1 MNSNGQFPWR
11 TTIVSLTI
19 ICLALIGA
27 VAFTQSCR
35 QGGDLLDSAAR
46 NFVTGHITTT
56 FLEDIPVITSTHGN
70 VLELASSTSTET
82 FRRQD
87 SLNSFWD
94 LVYVGTTTVE
104 IRVPVTFRYHIL
116 LSDPWRLAAKGNVC
130 FVYAPQFRPTLPPAI
145 NTGLME
151 KQGENGWARFDKTQQ
166 LDELERDMTGM
177 LVRRAESPAHLN
189 LVREQCRK
197 SVGEFV
203 KNWLIQKSQW
213 TNTFDAIVVVFPD
226 EKSFSSDQAL
236 SEFNGKP
243 VIKIEKQ

>member
-1 MNSNGQFPWR
+1 MKADGQFPWR
-11 TTIVSLTI
+11 TMMVLVTI
-19 ICLALIGA
+19 IVLALIGA
-27 VAFTQSCR
+27 VVFTKSC
-35 QGGDLLDSAAR
+35 QKSGDLLNSAAR
-46 NFVTGHITTT
+46 NFVTGNITTT

-70 VLELASSTSTET
+70 VLELASSTSMET
-82 FRRQD
+82 FQRQD
-87 SLNSFWD
+87 SLNSYWN

-151 KQGENGWARFDKTQQ
+151 KQGENGWARFDKDQQ
-166 LDELERDMTGM
+166 LDELERDMTG
-177 LVRRAESPAHLN
+177 LLIRRAESPAHLN
-189 LVREQCRK
+189 LVREQCRM
-197 SVGEFV
+197 SVAEFV

-226 EKSFSSDQAL
+226 EKKISSDQAL
-236 SEFNGKP
+236 SNFDGKP

>member
-11 TTIVSLTI
+11 TTIVALTI

-27 VAFTQSCR
+27 VVFTKSCR
-35 QGGDLLDSAAR
+35 KGGDLLDSAAR
-46 NFVTGHITTT
+46 NFVTGNITTT

-82 FRRQD
+82 FQRQD
-87 SLNSFWD
+87 ALNSFWN
-94 LVYVGTTTVE
+94 LFYVGTTTVS

-151 KQGENGWARFDKTQQ
+151 KQGENGWARFDKDQQ

-177 LVRRAESPAHLN
+177 LVRRAESPSHLN

-197 SVGEFV
+197 SVAEFV

-226 EKSFSSDQAL
+226 EKKISSDEAL
-236 SEFNGKP
+236 SNFDGKP

>member
-11 TTIVSLTI
+11 TTIVALTI

-27 VAFTQSCR
+27 VVFTKSCR
-35 QGGDLLDSAAR
+35 KGGDLLDSAAR
-46 NFVTGHITTT
+46 NFVTGNITTT

-82 FRRQD
+82 FQRQD
-87 SLNSFWD
+87 AMNSFWN
-94 LVYVGTTTVE
+94 LVYVGTTTVS

-151 KQGENGWARFDKTQQ
+151 KQGENGWARFDKGQQ

-177 LVRRAESPAHLN
+177 LVRRAESPSHLN

-197 SVGEFV
+197 SVAEFV

-226 EKSFSSDQAL
+226 EKKISSDEAL
-236 SEFNGKP
+236 SNFDGKP

>member
-11 TTIVSLTI
+11 TTIVALTI

-27 VAFTQSCR
+27 VVFTKSCR
-35 QGGDLLDSAAR
+35 KGGDLLDSAAR

-82 FRRQD
+82 FQRQD
-87 SLNSFWD
+87 ALNSFWN
-94 LVYVGTTTVE
+94 LFYVGTTTVS

-151 KQGENGWARFDKTQQ
+151 KQGENGWARFDKGQQ

-177 LVRRAESPAHLN
+177 LVRRAESPSHLN

-197 SVGEFV
+197 SVAEFV

-226 EKSFSSDQAL
+226 EKKISSDEAL
-236 SEFNGKP
+236 SNFDGKP

>member
-11 TTIVSLTI
+11 TTIVALTI

-27 VAFTQSCR
+27 VVFTKSCR
-35 QGGDLLDSAAR
+35 KGGDLLDSAAR
-46 NFVTGHITTT
+46 NFVTGNITTT

-82 FRRQD
+82 FQRQD
-87 SLNSFWD
+87 ALNSFWN
-94 LVYVGTTTVE
+94 LFYVGTTTVS

-151 KQGENGWARFDKTQQ
+151 KQGENGWARFDKGQQ

-177 LVRRAESPAHLN
+177 LVRRAESPSHLN

-197 SVGEFV
+197 SVAEFV

-226 EKSFSSDQAL
+226 EKKISSDEAL
-236 SEFNGKP
+236 SNFDGKP